1 MEILKPF
8 MLQKILISEAEK
20 ENLEVHET
28 KFGPLWTAGITK
40 TLDEIQKN
48 HMS

>member
-20 ENLEVHET
+20 ENLEVHES
-28 KFGPLWTAGITK
+28 KFAPLWNQGIAK
-40 TLDEIQKN
+40 TLQEI
-48 HMS
+48 